1 MTRGRKVENRKVGPP
16 VAVLNRYDAYNRRSA
31 RPLALDTASPARG
44 SRSALDSTVEMVC
57 ACATGPAGAASD
69 SRRLCTALSLALCL
83 ASRPS
88 QL

>member
-1 MTRGRKVENRKVGPP
+1 MPRGRKVENRKVGPP

-31 RPLALDTASPARG
+31 RPLALDTASPAPLALRSGLYRG
-44 SRSALDSTVEMVC
+44 DG
-57 ACATGPAGAASD
+57 ATGPAGAASD